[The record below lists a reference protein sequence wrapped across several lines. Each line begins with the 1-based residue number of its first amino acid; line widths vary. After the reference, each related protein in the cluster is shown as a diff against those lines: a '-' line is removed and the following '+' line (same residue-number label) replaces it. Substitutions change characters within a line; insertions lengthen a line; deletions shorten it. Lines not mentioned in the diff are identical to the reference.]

1 MYTIQSI
8 SVRLYVPFYIWKL
21 STSHN
26 FFCLT
31 DLIFYN
37 SPVWLMLWSSYTSDL
52 LQFLRCNKH
61 TSKTINLHMY
71 IYVQWYSFRSYDIPL
86 LYFIIIYHVICHYNL
101 CLNWFICPQR
111 AVAELLQ
118 CKEALRRFLLRHVF
132 NCSSHIYL
140 PCICD
145 VQDLQ
150 KGTWALYIHI
160 ICKLARDLYKDHVL
174 KLNVFRSCISLPSLV
189 LGAPP
194 CLHAC
199 RTRLLQEISFW
210 KARLPHCKQ
219 IGQGMIWNIL

>member
-101 CLNWFICPQR
+101 CLNWFICPYR

-118 CKEALRRFLLRHVF
+118 CKEALRRFLLRHVLTVQLF
-132 NCSSHIYL
+132 IAYLSAMHLWCARFAKRHVSSVYSYYL
-140 PCICD
+140 Q
-145 VQDLQ
+145 VS
-150 KGTWALYIHI
+150 TW
-160 ICKLARDLYKDHVL
+160 
-174 KLNVFRSCISLPSLV
+174 SL
-189 LGAPP
+189 
-194 CLHAC
+194 
-199 RTRLLQEISFW
+199 
-210 KARLPHCKQ
+210 
-219 IGQGMIWNIL
+219 